1 MRRPGRR
8 ELLGD
13 LVESYEGLV
22 AALRDLAAFLL
33 LLLRHGLLID
43 LRELAGEGRVILLRH
58 RAVGEASDGLF
69 EFEGRYVCS
78 GTVEPLERQPETAA
92 VGG

>member
-1 MRRPGRR
+1 LSLTALQ
-8 ELLGD
+8 LLASTGSD
-13 LVESYEGLV
+13 SKY
-22 AALRDLAAFLL
+22 F
-33 LLLRHGLLID
+33 
-43 LRELAGEGRVILLRH
+43 ELAGEGRVILLRH